1 MNPPRILVVDDD
13 ENLRWVL
20 QTQLEQMGYTVATAA
35 DGATAIEAID
45 KEPPAL
51 VLTDLKMPGMS
62 GMELLGQI
70 RRDYAEIPVVIIT
83 AFGTIQSAVQAMRS
97 GAYDYLTKPI
107 DYDELGL
114 TVNRVLEHF
123 RLLEEVRALRASL
136 DRKYGFENIIGHS
149 EALLSLLD
157 TAARAAQSNST
168 ILIHGETGTG
178 KELLARAIH
187 FNSRRRDKPFVTI
200 NCGAIPRELLE
211 SELFGHVKGSFTGAM
226 AHKVG
231 KVELADR
238 GTLFLDEIGEMPGD
252 LQVKLLR
259 LIQQGE
265 LEKVGAAS
273 PVKVDVRFVA
283 ATHRNLRA
291 MIEDGT
297 FREDLYYRLAV
308 IPLELPPLRDRAE
321 DIPELVQHFFRK
333 ARDEQGRPHL
343 VLPASL
349 LSRFQEYRWPGNIRE
364 LENVIERIVVLS
376 RGDEITLA
384 DLPDFLRREKPA
396 IDMLQLELPAQG
408 ISLEAVEKELI
419 LRALEKFRG
428 NQTHTAKYL
437 DISRKA
443 LIYRMEK
450 HGIRKKAVEDGADIE
465 TPDSVPLRSP
475 RVP

>member
-1 MNPPRILVVDDD
+1 MNPARILVVDDD

-20 QTQLEQMGYTVATAA
+20 QTQLEDMGYVVSTAP
-35 DGATAIEAID
+35 DGNQALAAIE

-51 VLTDLKMPGMS
+51 VLTDLRMPGLS
-62 GMELLGQI
+62 DMELLDKI
-70 RRDYAEIPVVIIT
+70 HSEYPEMPVVIMT
-83 AFGTIQSAVQAMRS
+83 AFGTIQSAVQAMRA

-107 DYDELGL
+107 DAEQLGL
-114 TVNRVLEHF
+114 VVSRVLEHF
-123 RLLEEVRALRASL
+123 RLVEEVRTLRASL

-149 EALLSLLD
+149 EALLSVLD
-157 TAARAAQSNST
+157 TAARAALSDST
-168 ILIHGETGTG
+168 ILIHAETGTG

-211 SELFGHVKGSFTGAM
+211 SELFGHVKGSFTGAV

-231 KVELADR
+231 KVEMADR
-238 GTLFLDEIGEMPGD
+238 GTLFLDEIGEMAGE

-273 PVKVDVRFVA
+273 PTRVDVRFVA

-308 IPLELPPLRDRAE
+308 IPLELPPLRDRSE
-321 DIPELVQHFFRK
+321 DIPELVQHFFLKTREK
-333 ARDEQGRPHL
+333 QGRPDL
-343 VLPASL
+343 VLPAAL
-349 LSRFQEYRWPGNIRE
+349 LPRFQDYRWPGNIRE
-364 LENVIERIVVLS
+364 LENVIERIVVLA
-376 RGDEITLA
+376 RGNEITLA
-384 DLPDFLRREKPA
+384 DLPDFLKRERPA
-396 IDMLQLELPAQG
+396 VDALQLELPERG
-408 ISLEAVEKELI
+408 ISLESVEKELLI
-419 LRALEKFRG
+419 RALEKFNG
-428 NQTHTAKYL
+428 NQTHAAKYL

-450 HGIRKKAVEDGADIE
+450 YGIRKRTEEEEPERTED
-465 TPDSVPLRSP
+465 LHLN
-475 RVP
+475 